1 MRVKLH
7 REVVPLELTV
17 PFGEHGAFRA
27 AETGSDAFRLCDRK
41 CLCVRVVRPA
51 REACVSGK
59 ELRENELRR
68 ATLGRKRQHRHIGK
82 VIGNVLPINGDDAVE
97 RLRDT
102 VDAECLVSGGVI
114 GLCLDDALLCD

>member
-1 MRVKLH
+1 MELH
-7 REVVPLELTV
+7 REVVPFKLTI

-27 AETGSDAFRLCDRK
+27 AEAGSDAFRLRDGKR
-41 CLCVRVVRPA
+41 LCIRVIRPT
-51 REACVSGK
+51 REACISGK
-59 ELRENELRR
+59 ELRENELWR
-68 ATLGRKRQHRHIGK
+68 AALRRKRQHGNIGK